1 MLSTISKSSM
11 PPSHSIPVGISSSGN
26 RPRLP
31 AQSKMKHTANTGTR
45 NPNKSTLGHIV
56 PLSTPGS
63 PGHVYSNVRCE
74 PTCAA
79 ILNTT
84 ASWPKFAATG
94 NTTANSSVRDRAGN
108 SRKKPARR
116 PELFVRN
123 AAGRIYP
130 SVPSSS
136 CMSIADD
143 NSIENR
149 TEAYFALAHDLANPC
164 LAALT
169 GLSAETL
176 AQWQIL
182 MLVTPLYVRARE
194 NRR

>member
-1 MLSTISKSSM
+1 
-11 PPSHSIPVGISSSGN
+11 
-26 RPRLP
+26 
-31 AQSKMKHTANTGTR
+31 
-45 NPNKSTLGHIV
+45 
-56 PLSTPGS
+56 
-63 PGHVYSNVRCE
+63 
-74 PTCAA
+74 
-79 ILNTT
+79 
-84 ASWPKFAATG
+84 
-94 NTTANSSVRDRAGN
+94 
-108 SRKKPARR
+108 
-116 PELFVRN
+116 
-123 AAGRIYP
+123 
-130 SVPSSS
+130 
-136 CMSIADD
+136 MSIADD